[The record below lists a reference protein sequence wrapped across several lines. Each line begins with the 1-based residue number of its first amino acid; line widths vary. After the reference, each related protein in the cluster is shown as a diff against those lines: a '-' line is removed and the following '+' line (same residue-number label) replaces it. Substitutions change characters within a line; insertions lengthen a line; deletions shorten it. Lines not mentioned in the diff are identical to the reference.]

1 MFGIILH
8 INIYFNII
16 GLQTKISFY
25 LLNKTKES
33 GRMITDLVYT
43 YTFVIF
49 ARIAA
54 FGSFCEN
61 CAMIWVLTCLTEVF
75 VVKALMLYKF
85 NIMAGLD
92 DSFLSRFLFLVNLGF
107 MFLSQLPRFHLG
119 GLYQSLE
126 FQILS
131 GNLFHF
137 SHLNITHK
145 STVGSTYL

>member
-1 MFGIILH
+1 MK
-8 INIYFNII
+8 NCFNRDSEIFQI
-16 GLQTKISFY
+16 KELQ
-25 LLNKTKES
+25 LPCNGGEAKES
-33 GRMITDLVYT
+33 GWIITDLFYAYT
-43 YTFVIF
+43 LVIF

-61 CAMIWVLTCLTEVF
+61 CAMIWFLTCWTEVF

-92 DSFLSRFLFLVNLGF
+92 DFFLSRFLLLINLGF

-131 GNLFHF
+131 GDLFNF
-137 SHLNITHK
+137 SH
-145 STVGSTYL
+145 

>member
-1 MFGIILH
+1 MKKL
-8 INIYFNII
+8 
-16 GLQTKISFY
+16 Y
-25 LLNKTKES
+25 LPCNGGEAKES
-33 GRMITDLVYT
+33 GRIITDLVYA
-43 YTFVIF
+43 YTLVIF

-131 GNLFHF
+131 GDLFHF
-137 SHLNITHK
+137 CHFLNHPPTSSPLCPYVICI
-145 STVGSTYL
+145 